1 MTPNDQAM
9 KSITPYPEIDQLLS
23 FFTSRIA
30 SIFRTNLKGIYL
42 TGSLSYNAFNYNSSD
57 IDITVMLNR
66 PISTEELKAIAQ
78 FHQQLEHKFKVWS
91 KRLECTYTPVDMFS
105 RIKPP
110 SQPRP
115 WYWGGENKL
124 YLEATYGNEWIINN
138 YLLHHHAI
146 SLFGPDFK
154 TLMEPVD
161 IAEVQKA
168 CIRNLFTE
176 WVSKKNDPDYFSN
189 SHYTAYFILNL
200 CRILYT
206 VICKQVG
213 DKPTA
218 SSWVKGSFD
227 NQWKD
232 LIHQAQAWKY
242 GVELDLHNEALQFL
256 DFVIV
261 QVSQTQ
267 LFKQLELDL
276 QLNTQ

>member
-1 MTPNDQAM
+1 MTPNNHAM
-9 KSITPYPEIDQLLS
+9 KPISPYPEINKLLT
-23 FFTSRIA
+23 FFTSCVT

-66 PISTEELKAIAQ
+66 PISAEELRVIAQ
-78 FHQQLEHKFKVWS
+78 FHKQLEQKFEVWS
-91 KRLECTYTPVDMFS
+91 KRFECTYTPIDMLS
-105 RIKPP
+105 SIKPP
-110 SQPRP
+110 SKPSP
-115 WYWGGENKL
+115 WYWGCENKL

-138 YLLHHHAI
+138 YLLYHHAI

-154 TLMEPVD
+154 TLMKPVD
-161 IAEVQKA
+161 ILEVQKA
-168 CIRNLFTE
+168 CIRDLFTE
-176 WVSKKNDPDYFSN
+176 WVSKNSDPDYFSN

-200 CRILYT
+200 SRILYT
-206 VICKQVG
+206 VICKQVD

-227 NQWKD
+227 NQWND

-242 GVELDLHNEALQFL
+242 GVELDLHTEVLQFL

-267 LFKQLELDL
+267 LFKQLESDL

>member
-9 KSITPYPEIDQLLS
+9 KSITPYPEINQLLS

-91 KRLECTYTPVDMFS
+91 KRLECTYTPIDMLS

-154 TLMEPVD
+154 TLMKPVD
-161 IAEVQKA
+161 VEEVQKA

-176 WVSKKNDPDYFSN
+176 WVSKKKDPGYFSN

-200 CRILYT
+200 CRIWYT

>member
-1 MTPNDQAM
+1 M
-9 KSITPYPEIDQLLS
+9 KPISPYPEINKLLT
-23 FFTSRIA
+23 FFTSCVT

-66 PISTEELKAIAQ
+66 PISAEELRVIAQ
-78 FHQQLEHKFKVWS
+78 FHKQLEQKFEVWS
-91 KRLECTYTPVDMFS
+91 KRFECTYTPIDMLS
-105 RIKPP
+105 SIKPP
-110 SQPRP
+110 SKPRP

-124 YLEATYGNEWIINN
+124 YLEATYGNEWTINN
-138 YLLHHHAI
+138 YLLYHYAI

-154 TLMEPVD
+154 TLMKPVD
-161 IAEVQKA
+161 IVEVQKA

-176 WVSKKNDPDYFSN
+176 WISKKNDPDYFSN

-218 SSWVKGSFD
+218 SSWVKGNFD

-232 LIHQAQAWKY
+232 LIHQAQDWKY
-242 GVELDLHNEALQFL
+242 GIELDLDTEALQFL
-256 DFVIV
+256 DFVV
-261 QVSQTQ
+261 DQVSQTQ
-267 LFKQLELDL
+267 LFKQLESDL
-276 QLNTQ
+276 QLNTE

>member
-1 MTPNDQAM
+1 
-9 KSITPYPEIDQLLS
+9 
-23 FFTSRIA
+23 
-30 SIFRTNLKGIYL
+30 
-42 TGSLSYNAFNYNSSD
+42 
-57 IDITVMLNR
+57 MLNR
-66 PISTEELKAIAQ
+66 PISTEKLKIIAQ
-78 FHQQLEHKFKVWS
+78 LHKQLEQKFEVWS
-91 KRLECTYTPVDMFS
+91 KRLECTYTPIDMLS
-105 RIKPP
+105 NIKPP

-115 WYWGGENKL
+115 WYWGGEKKL

-138 YLLHHHAI
+138 YLLYHHAI

-154 TLMEPVD
+154 TLMKPVD
-161 IAEVQKA
+161 KLEVQKA

-176 WVSKKNDPDYFSN
+176 WISKKNDPDYFSN

-232 LIHQAQAWKY
+232 LIHQAQAWK
-242 GVELDLHNEALQFL
+242 LSLIH
-256 DFVIV
+256 I
-261 QVSQTQ
+261 
-267 LFKQLELDL
+267 
-276 QLNTQ
+276 

>member
-1 MTPNDQAM
+1 M
-9 KSITPYPEIDQLLS
+9 KPISPYPEINKLLT
-23 FFTSRIA
+23 FFTSCVI

-66 PISTEELKAIAQ
+66 PISTEELKVIAQ
-78 FHQQLEHKFKVWS
+78 FHQQLEQKFKVWS
-91 KRLECTYTPVDMFS
+91 KRLECTYTPIDMLS
-105 RIKPP
+105 NIKPP

-138 YLLHHHAI
+138 HLLYHHAI

-154 TLMEPVD
+154 TLMKPVD
-161 IAEVQKA
+161 IVEVQKA

-227 NQWKD
+227 NQWND
-232 LIHQAQAWKY
+232 LIHQAQAQAWKY
-242 GVELDLHNEALQFL
+242 GVELDLHAEVLQFF

-267 LFKQLELDL
+267 LFKQLESDL
-276 QLNTQ
+276 QLNTE